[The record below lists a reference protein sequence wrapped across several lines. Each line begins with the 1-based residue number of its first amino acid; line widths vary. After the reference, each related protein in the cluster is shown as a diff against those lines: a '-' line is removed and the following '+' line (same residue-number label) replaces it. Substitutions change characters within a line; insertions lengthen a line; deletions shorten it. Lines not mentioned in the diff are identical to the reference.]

1 MASASL
7 RPGGGGQRTNGR
19 FVNNNGN
26 IMTPPTALPKQRAP
40 ARITAADRGEA
51 SCEGVI
57 HNHFRAFIGAILC
70 RLGNCSMLR
79 VELMAILHGLRIMKN
94 KSILDRVIVE
104 SNSLLVLEIINEA
117 CNSNH
122 PALLLQWKLLVSS
135 RKVQGT
141 LLEKEM
147 KG

>member
-7 RPGGGGQRTNGR
+7 RPGGESSVRSMNQFPQAALATSVLAACPRRNRT
-19 FVNNNGN
+19 
-26 IMTPPTALPKQRAP
+26 
-40 ARITAADRGEA
+40 

>member
-1 MASASL
+1 
-7 RPGGGGQRTNGR
+7 
-19 FVNNNGN
+19 
-26 IMTPPTALPKQRAP
+26 
-40 ARITAADRGEA
+40 
-51 SCEGVI
+51 
-57 HNHFRAFIGAILC
+57 
-70 RLGNCSMLR
+70 MLR

-135 RKVQGT
+135 RKVGWS
-141 LLEKEM
+141 LVAISLEK
-147 KG
+147 